1 MTLADP
7 LWWCCFSVAL
17 VIVVA
22 EARRTRPRRRNRA
35 PAWRRR
41 GIRRTPDLS
50 GLLVIAIFV
59 VIFFILT
66 PLLRPIAATAAGA
79 VALGA
84 FLGLLAFA
92 GLTHLPVAT
101 MILYGPV
108 LGDGTLW
115 AVVAVPVLAGGAL
128 GELADWYMASCGWS
142 RDPGW
147 RSERLQWTT
156 WSLRSRNERRAANR
170 EGETARRIV
179 RQRGIIT
186 VPPSRW
192 GVFSRT
198 MLWTLMILPGAVVVL
213 ATAGALAGL
222 VRSELSAGVLLAALL
237 GGWFAILVVAAFTT
251 VTSGDAP
258 LARQALSIGAVIEL
272 ALMWYLVAGPFGN
285 WLASVWPRD
294 GSLLWMAAL
303 GSVYFLDSRVHMPL
317 RTSVPAINAVYAA
330 VMYPVGLLTATLSDR
345 GLTLLLIGTLA
356 HPHPAI
362 VMAGLTLSMISVFG
376 AGLVMW
382 RLPNPKVTI
391 AQLRRSPELQRLR
404 LWGSWL
410 HSWEGGLPQRRGMD
424 LIRWLGIVPL
434 QMSQGLPVHRRGA
447 VHQQPGLSD
456 QHMLP
461 LFDLLE
467 EGLELAGRV
476 AARQPNSDQ
485 DMIFEVI
492 RAERGWAALMHSQTL
507 LALRRL
513 EEAEI
518 LGARAVQL
526 LDRTE
531 RRSAAALARVAHGMA
546 LAELGMNGHA
556 LQLLRGVADDPEI
569 DPGVRELAAHRGAPL
584 APPGAEQN
592 SWRELARSVQ
602 SSDAFEALLS
612 EDEQPRSERYPLVTR
627 YAILSIGRRIL
638 LRLRQQPS
646 DGAALYPTPF
656 TAHLELLARARE
668 DASDGR
674 TIRARRELRRT
685 LSWAKANR
693 QRLAAA
699 ETSIEIARLDR
710 IVDPGSAYRLLS
722 EARVTLEELRADYL
736 EPDARITQG
745 RLLAEACGLTVD
757 LLTAGGLGQTDPWP
771 EDPAAAALEASE
783 LGRARVL
790 LELLGDGVLSRASG
804 HWAAAEH
811 HAIEAEA
818 AAHAAVSGT
827 DGAARAAAIGKWR
840 IAVRK
845 LNEVWASMERQ
856 STLPDLAEYAALR
869 RGTPAGANEIRALL
883 TGSAA
888 LLLAFH
894 VTEGPVVTFGVT
906 GTDRGL
912 RVIRDPYAGRMAR
925 TPDPRPGQ
933 TPHTPKELA
942 SRFLADAR
950 EDFATLLAPVLRW
963 SEPDDVI
970 CLVPHG
976 PLHQVPLGALD
987 IDLGDGAVGPLI
999 TRNPVVYLPSASTLR
1014 HVRARTRPRK
1024 VPRRAKSIVVAD
1036 TVTVAP
1042 VVHGRLQAA
1051 DLAARLGATVLS
1063 GTEVTKER
1071 VLAALSEQGRL
1082 DLLHLACHGFFD
1094 SEEPLRSGVHLAGDD
1109 LLTAADI
1116 LELRLDADLVTLA
1129 ACDSGLGGHRPGDEL
1144 IGLTR
1149 SLLYAGAASVL
1160 VTLWKVEEISTV
1172 LLLRDFYARWAD
1184 GASKAEAL
1192 RQAQLSVAA
1201 VRPDQLISYHQE
1213 ISADLSPADVSTRRQ
1228 LDRDFA
1234 DALLKARRFT
1244 EAYAAYEE
1252 LLASTAPDSPESL
1265 EFTALLARSRRASR
1279 ATSTSTT
1286 YRPYADPYYW
1296 AGFTLVGGWE

>member
-1 MTLADP
+1 MTLANP
-7 LWWCCFSVAL
+7 FWWCCFSTAL
-17 VIVVA
+17 VICVA
-22 EARRTRPRRRNRA
+22 EARRTRPRRRSVA
-35 PAWRRR
+35 TAWRRR
-41 GIRRTPDLS
+41 AIRRKQTLS
-50 GLLVIAIFV
+50 VLLVVAIFAV
-59 VIFFILT
+59 MLLILT
-66 PLLRPIAATAAGA
+66 PLLRPVAATAVGA
-79 VALGA
+79 VALGS
-84 FLGLLAFA
+84 FLGLLAFT
-92 GLTHLPVAT
+92 GLTYLPVAT
-101 MILYGPV
+101 TILYGPL
-108 LGDGTLW
+108 LGDEILW
-115 AVVAVPVLAGGAL
+115 AAVALPVLAGGAL
-128 GELADWYMASCGWS
+128 GELADWYMASRGWS

-147 RSERLQWTT
+147 RLERLQWTA
-156 WSLRSRNERRAANR
+156 WSLRSRNDRRAANR
-170 EGETARRIV
+170 AQETARRIA
-179 RQRGIIT
+179 RQRAILT

-222 VRSELSAGVLLAALL
+222 VRSELPPGILLAALL
-237 GGWFAILVVAAFTT
+237 GGWFAILVVAAFIT

-258 LARQALSIGAVIEL
+258 LARQALSRGAVIEL

-285 WLASVWPRD
+285 WLASVWPRE
-294 GSLLWMAAL
+294 GSLLWTAAL
-303 GSVYFLDSRVHMPL
+303 VGVYFLDSRVHMPL
-317 RTSVPAINAVYAA
+317 RTSVPAINALYAA

-362 VMAGLTLSMISVFG
+362 VMAGLTLSMIYVFG

-391 AQLRRSPELQRLR
+391 AQLRRNPELQRLR

-410 HSWEGGLPQRRGMD
+410 HSWEGGLPLRRGMD

-434 QMSQGLPVHRRGA
+434 QMSQGVPVHRRG
-447 VHQQPGLSD
+447 VIHQQPGLSD

-461 LFDLLE
+461 LFDLVE

-476 AARQPNSDQ
+476 AARQPDSDQ

-518 LGARAVQL
+518 LGARAVEL

-546 LAELGMNGHA
+546 LSELGMNGDA
-556 LQLLRGVADDPEI
+556 LRLLRGVADDTEI
-569 DPGVRELAAHRGAPL
+569 DPGVRELAAHRGVPL
-584 APPGAEQN
+584 APPGAEAT
-592 SWRELARSVQ
+592 SWLELARSVQ
-602 SSDAFEALLS
+602 SPAAFEALLS
-612 EDEQPRSERYPLVTR
+612 EDEKPRGERYPLVTR
-627 YAILSIGRRIL
+627 YAILKVGRRIL
-638 LRLRQQPS
+638 LRLRQQPP

-656 TAHLELLARARE
+656 TAHLELLAKARE

-693 QRLAAA
+693 QRLAEA
-699 ETSIEIARLDR
+699 ETGIEIARLDR
-710 IVDPGSAYRLLS
+710 MVAPGSAYRLLS

-736 EPDARITQG
+736 EPDARIAQG
-745 RLLAEACGLTVD
+745 RLLAEACDMIVD
-757 LLTAGGLGQTDPWP
+757 LLTAGVPGRTHLWP

-790 LELLGDGVLSRASG
+790 LELLGDSVLSRASG

-811 HAIEAEA
+811 RAIEAEA
-818 AAHAAVSGT
+818 AARAEVSGT

-840 IAVRK
+840 IALRE
-845 LNEVWASMERQ
+845 LNEVWAGMERQ
-856 STLPDLAEYAALR
+856 ATFPDLAEYAALR

-883 TGSAA
+883 TGPTA

-906 GTDRGL
+906 GEDRRI

-925 TPDPRPGQ
+925 TPNPHPGQ
-933 TPHTPKELA
+933 TPRTPKELA
-942 SRFLADAR
+942 SRFMADAR
-950 EDFATLLAPVLRW
+950 EDFASLLAPVLRW

-987 IDLGDGAVGPLI
+987 IDLGDGTAGPLI

-1014 HVRARTRPRK
+1014 HVRARTRPREGS
-1024 VPRRAKSIVVAD
+1024 RRAKAIVLAD
-1036 TVTVAP
+1036 TMAVAP
-1042 VVHGRLQAA
+1042 VVHGRIQAA
-1051 DLAARLGATVLS
+1051 DLAARFGANVLS
-1063 GTEVTKER
+1063 GAEVTKER
-1071 VLAALSEQGRL
+1071 VLAALGEQGRL

-1149 SLLYAGAASVL
+1149 SLLYAGATSVL

-1172 LLLRDFYARWAD
+1172 LLLREFYALWAA

-1192 RQAQLSVAA
+1192 RRAQLSVAA
-1201 VRPDQLISYHQE
+1201 VCPDQLISYYQE
-1213 ISADLSPADVSTRRQ
+1213 IRADLGSVDASTRRQ
-1228 LDRDFA
+1228 LDRGFA
-1234 DALLKARRFT
+1234 DALLKARRFG

-1252 LLASTAPDSPESL
+1252 LLAAAAPDSPEAL
-1265 EFTALLARSRRASR
+1265 EFTALLARSHRASR
-1279 ATSTSTT
+1279 ATSASAA